1 MFLLP
6 NSHKRALV
14 DAPEG
19 LPQSKKMKKLITT
32 KTSKTNKKTKTTT
45 VGTSKTVTIAHDV
58 SNKRVSKKKLI
69 MDL

>member
-1 MFLLP
+1 
-6 NSHKRALV
+6 
-14 DAPEG
+14 
-19 LPQSKKMKKLITT
+19 MKKLITT

-45 VGTSKTVTIAHDV
+45 EGTSKTVTIAHDV

>member
-1 MFLLP
+1 LI
-6 NSHKRALV
+6 

-32 KTSKTNKKTKTTT
+32 KTSKTNKKIKTTT
-45 VGTSKTVTIAHDV
+45 EGTSKTVTIAHDV